1 MVKAIKIYLNKII
14 AGQKIPFELSDDRDY
29 DVYNDDY
36 FTDRDI
42 AILSERWERMK
53 KLGTTG
59 LEQHD
64 LIEE

>member
-14 AGQKIPFELSDDRDY
+14 AGHKIPFELSDDRDY

-36 FTDRDI
+36 FTDGDI

-53 KLGTTG
+53 KLGTAR